1 MSVGVEAACLQD
13 LFIRFQSC
21 VFRNE
26 EGVKFSTAPAPPVA
40 AACVSATPTLRWELY
55 EDVFR
60 NNEND
65 DCDRNEEP

>member
-1 MSVGVEAACLQD
+1 MFTGFVHPLSEL
-13 LFIRFQSC
+13 RFQKA
-21 VFRNE
+21 NE
-26 EGVKFSTAPAPPVA
+26 EGVKFSIAPAPPVA